1 METAALSK
9 HSNETNVGTMSKSR
23 GELSLEPYTLSDEE
37 AAVLEEI
44 LEKGSARCKVE
55 TAILP
60 EFNEANC

>member
-1 METAALSK
+1 
-9 HSNETNVGTMSKSR
+9 MSKSR